1 MSRNN
6 NIFLLGFMG
15 AGKSAVGKALAAK
28 LNRRFI
34 DTDDLIESKFGKS
47 INSIFEDDGEEFF
60 RDLESSALEESVMQT
75 DAVISCGGGIILLE
89 KNRETIRKSG
99 TSLFLNASPDLLLS
113 RLKNQK
119 ERPLINGYRGEEKL
133 EKIKEL
139 LSERLPLYLK
149 ADFKFDSGGKSP
161 ESLAEEII
169 LKLEES

>member
-1 MSRNN
+1 
-6 NIFLLGFMG
+6 MG

-34 DTDDLIESKFGKS
+34 DTDDLIESKVGKS
-47 INSIFEDDGEEFF
+47 INNIFVDDGEEFF
-60 RDLESSALEESVMQT
+60 RELESSALEKSIGQT
-75 DAVISCGGGIILLE
+75 GAVISCGGGIVLLE

-113 RLKNQK
+113 RIKNQNK
-119 ERPLINGYRGEEKL
+119 RPLINGYKGEEKL

-149 ADFKFDSGGKSP
+149 ADFTFDSGGKSP
-161 ESLAEEII
+161 EALAEEII
-169 LKLEES
+169 LKLDES

>member
-75 DAVISCGGGIILLE
+75 DAVISCGGGIVLLE

-113 RLKNQK
+113 RLKNQR
-119 ERPLINGYRGEEKL
+119 ERPLINGYKGREKL

-149 ADFKFDSGGKSP
+149 ADFRFDSGGKSP
-161 ESLAEEII
+161 EALVEEII